1 VTIRIQKEVLS
12 MGMADFVP
20 AVRRIETNRPDAYAF
35 ELTGRITA
43 ADIENLYGLL
53 EGAYELHDRIDLL
66 IRIVDYN
73 GAEWLDVARKTRS
86 EGRQHALV
94 HVRRC
99 AAVGEP
105 NWTIY
110 ARALLV
116 IATTV
121 EIRHFASEEEE
132 KAWSWIDALPVDDE

>member
-1 VTIRIQKEVLS
+1 

-20 AVRRIETNRPDAYAF
+20 AVRRIETNRADAYAF
-35 ELTGRITA
+35 ELTGHITA

-53 EGAYELHDRIDLL
+53 EGAYELHERIDLL
-66 IRIVDYN
+66 IRIVDYH
-73 GAEWLDVARKTRS
+73 GSDWMEVSRKTRS
-86 EGRQHALV
+86 EGRLHALE

-105 NWTIY
+105 NWTLL
-110 ARALLV
+110 ARAILL

-121 EIRHFASEEEE
+121 EIRHFPAKEEE
-132 KAWSWIDALPVDDE
+132 KAWAWLDALPVDDR